1 MIKYNGRDDRLD
13 AFLGSVIEPAAAEY
27 AESMIAAA
35 QNPQYSIPPE
45 LDKRCLERINGSSTA
60 VRRSLRTI
68 LIAAVI
74 AALLGTSAFA
84 VYNEVRQSL
93 AMKRE
98 DVDEGSR
105 ITFVGMDTQTVASDA
120 PALGTLTLSYIPDGF
135 ECIVDTPDCIRYKD
149 KYDNFI
155 VVKKIKV
162 NSSSTL
168 LRDKE
173 NAGAT
178 SVACCGYE
186 GYKDVKNRADGREQI
201 DFLWLDTD
209 KQMVYEV
216 ITVGISE
223 NELEKILE
231 GASCF
236 NGDD

>member
-13 AFLGSVIEPAAAEY
+13 AFLESVIEPAAAEY

-35 QNPQYSIPPE
+35 QNPQYSMPPE

-105 ITFVGMDTQTVASDA
+105 ITFVSTTQDTQPASYQTAADLV
-120 PALGTLTLSYIPDGF
+120 LGYIPEGF
-135 ECIVDTPDCIRYKD
+135 ELIYDIAETD
-149 KYDNFI
+149 KYVDNYGNRFI
-155 VVKKIKV
+155 VERIQIGR
-162 NSSSTL
+162 NSAIILNT
-168 LRDKE
+168 E
-173 NAGAT
+173 NEE
-178 SVACCGYE
+178 VIPIVCGEYE
-186 GYKDVKNRADGREQI
+186 GYMSMADVDGQTRRSYVVFDTENQI
-201 DFLWLDTD
+201 TYNLMTFGL
-209 KQMVYEV
+209 
-216 ITVGISE
+216 SE
-223 NELEKILE
+223 KEAEKILE
-231 GASCF
+231 EISCEKQ
-236 NGDD
+236 D